1 MMKMDI
7 EGSEAECLEAI
18 LEAGLQD
25 AIGAILVETH
35 DRVSPDIA
43 RRVER
48 IRQRIA
54 QETSETSIWNGSDCA
69 PSLPGNRRPQFA

>member
-1 MMKMDI
+1 MKMDI

-25 AIGAILVETH
+25 AVGAILVETH

-43 RRVER
+43 HRVER

>member
-1 MMKMDI
+1 MKMDI
-7 EGSEAECLEAI
+7 ESSEAECLEASR
-18 LEAGLQD
+18 EAGLQD

-54 QETSETSIWNGSDCA
+54 QETSETSNGSDCA